1 MRIIR
6 IAQAKPAV
14 PAQPAAGIR
23 TKNGPQANPQT
34 GTQPNAQ
41 PKQQNTDT
49 MQTNIGTQ
57 PSPQE
62 LQGALRTMFNAVT
75 NWLIKDSAAVI
86 EYMANP
92 TEQARFAL
100 AKRAISGAVN
110 SGLERIPFAGFILT
124 KLNIGNAVG
133 GAVGNT
139 KAAQT
144 LMAWVVDFISKN
156 LNMGMIPDEI
166 SRQNKALERF
176 DFDDNIS
183 AQQEFQTAMKEIR
196 AKYAS
201 QPQLI
206 SQFITILLRLKDNQN
221 LLNIELGLMQ
231 KANSKGRQFFG
242 STYAFKSI

>member
-1 MRIIR
+1 MRIIK

-14 PAQPAAGIR
+14 PAQPAAGIK
-23 TKNGPQANPQT
+23 TKSVP
-34 GTQPNAQ
+34 
-41 PKQQNTDT
+41 QQNTQSQQQNADT
-49 MQTNIGTQ
+49 MQPDIGRQ
-57 PSPQE
+57 PNQQE
-62 LQGALRTMFNAVT
+62 LQGALRKMFNSVT

-92 TEQARFAL
+92 TEQAKAAL
-100 AKRAISGAVN
+100 AKRAIAGSVN
-110 SGLERIPFAGFILT
+110 SGLERIPFAGVILS
-124 KLNIGNAVG
+124 KLGIGNLVG
-133 GAVGNT
+133 GAVGDT

-196 AKYAS
+196 TKYAS

-231 KANSKGRQFFG
+231 KAISKGHKKLG
-242 STYAFKSI
+242 SLT